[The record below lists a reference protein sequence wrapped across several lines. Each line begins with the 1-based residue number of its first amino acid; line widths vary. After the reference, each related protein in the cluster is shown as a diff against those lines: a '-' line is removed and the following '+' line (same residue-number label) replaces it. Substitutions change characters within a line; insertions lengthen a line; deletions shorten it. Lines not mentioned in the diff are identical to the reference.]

1 MFLMRNRT
9 TENKALSQAKLLRS
23 VGLRTTQAR
32 VSVLAALAR
41 SRGPLAAAALV
52 EQLGG
57 PIELTTIYRTLE
69 TLSKKGLVH
78 RVRGADER
86 AWSYAVGGSGPAESV
101 RPGTKGGVKS
111 SHRHA
116 HFVCARCGRIEC
128 LPGVSVPPQL
138 GSAKLPDRYALDW
151 AEIVLH
157 GRCATCR

>member
-1 MFLMRNRT
+1 MRNRT
-9 TENKALSQAKLLRS
+9 TENRVLSQAKLLRS

-41 SRGPLAAAALV
+41 SRSPLAAAALV
-52 EQLGG
+52 EQLGA

-69 TLSKKGLVH
+69 TLTKKGLVH

-86 AWSYAVGGSGPAESV
+86 AWSYAVGGGGPGETMSGGA
-101 RPGTKGGVKS
+101 KGAGKS

-128 LPGVSVPPQL
+128 LPAVAVPPQL
-138 GSAKLPDRYALDW
+138 GAAKLPERYVMDW
-151 AEIVLH
+151 AEVVLH
-157 GRCATCR
+157 GRCAACR

>member
-1 MFLMRNRT
+1 MGVMPNRMAENRT
-9 TENKALSQAKLLRS
+9 LSQAKLLRS

-32 VSVLAALAR
+32 VSVLAALTR
-41 SRGPLAAAALV
+41 SRGPLAAAALI

-69 TLSKKGLVH
+69 TLAKKGLVH

-86 AWSYAVGGSGPAESV
+86 AWSYAVGGGGPRDALMA
-101 RPGTKGGVKS
+101 GTKGGAKA

-128 LPGVSVPPQL
+128 LPAVSLPPQL
-138 GSAKLPDRYALDW
+138 GGAKLPDRYVLDW
-151 AEIVLH
+151 AEVVLH
-157 GRCATCR
+157 GRCAACR